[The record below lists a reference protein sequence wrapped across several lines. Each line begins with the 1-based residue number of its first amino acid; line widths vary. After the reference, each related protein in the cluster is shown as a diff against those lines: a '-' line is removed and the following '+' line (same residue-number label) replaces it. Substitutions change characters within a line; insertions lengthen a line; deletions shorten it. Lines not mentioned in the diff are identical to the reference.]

1 MTTVTQN
8 QNFRR
13 EKEIGDLWEQFY
25 SPIVCCGSPG
35 QVLPSLSLESKSCL
49 LSLRGLVHT
58 SDRTV
63 LWWMCILPHNE
74 KWNVWWL
81 WKPRGLSL
89 PMVRRPQEGGCTRMG
104 SGADWLFWHVEWGMQ
119 TIARAL
125 LYERVSS
132 SVLSE
137 PKMWTGWKMY
147 IFYN

>member
-1 MTTVTQN
+1 MATGTIVSGLISTTSKRNKEPCNFLVIMTTVTQN

-63 LWWMCILPHNE
+63 LW
-74 KWNVWWL
+74 
-81 WKPRGLSL
+81 
-89 PMVRRPQEGGCTRMG
+89 
-104 SGADWLFWHVEWGMQ
+104 
-119 TIARAL
+119 
-125 LYERVSS
+125 
-132 SVLSE
+132 
-137 PKMWTGWKMY
+137 
-147 IFYN
+147 